1 MLKYILKLSIIL
13 LLFSCGG
20 GGSDSPY
27 INGCTDDCAINYNVD
42 ATQDDGSCI
51 YSYLGTY
58 IVEEI
63 TQDGYSW
70 FDPTAYANPLISAA
84 ISFGVATNG
93 TGVYGNSFLFSD
105 GTEISSGGTFT
116 NTLTSITFYET
127 GGTPEVYNISKAN
140 CLELDL
146 YGTINNSNLTIEL
159 EWYSSSLEH
168 LKEN

>member
-1 MLKYILKLSIIL
+1 MLKYILKLSIVL

-58 IVEEI
+58 IVDEFYS
-63 TQDGYSW
+63 DGYSV
-70 FDPTAYANPLISAA
+70 FDPTAFANPMISGA
-84 ISFGVATNG
+84 ISFGVATDG
-93 TGVYGNSFLFSD
+93 TGVYGYSYLFAD
-105 GTEISSGGTFT
+105 GLQLTGGGTFT
-116 NTLTSITFYET
+116 NTLTSVTFYE
-127 GGTPEVYNISKAN
+127 GVSIEAYNISKAN

-146 YGTINNSNLTIEL
+146 YGTINGSNISIEL

-168 LKEN
+168 LPEN